1 MDANSIF
8 GLRRRIY
15 SLAADFSA
23 VVEDNIPLI
32 YYDEEDLKAVLYFET
47 LKDSVHFENGIY
59 QIQDEMP
66 CLSRLS
72 VDISV
77 ERYALPSSSHYLRLR
92 EYDPADHG
100 SPPSLSSSTD
110 SPAQQEDYIQF
121 QSLEDTTSFQYWRGE
136 HLHIISRVDCVGP
149 LRALAKSPNNHLY
162 AHRTPFHQLFD
173 GLGTVPR
180 IPLLLILPYRILETP
195 PRKDSNE
202 DLRHDVEIELFFFND
217 TVRSIC
223 INNLRQPYRRASEFN
238 SALITVGVL
247 NPSIFVQCLNYRALQ
262 TIPIWR
268 NRQDAPPLP
277 TLRIDYDPTVLGLNS
292 RSIRDFRLPVCL
304 DYSIL
309 FFFLFIFL
317 FSF

>member
-1 MDANSIF
+1 MCDVLTVSLIIDIVCLIHSSNTHSFIHHRAASLISHPTTPF
-8 GLRRRIY
+8 LCPPRI
-15 SLAADFSA
+15 L
-23 VVEDNIPLI
+23 IPHH
-32 YYDEEDLKAVLYFET
+32 V
-47 LKDSVHFENGIY
+47 
-59 QIQDEMP
+59 
-66 CLSRLS
+66 
-72 VDISV
+72 
-77 ERYALPSSSHYLRLR
+77 
-92 EYDPADHG
+92 
-100 SPPSLSSSTD
+100 
-110 SPAQQEDYIQF
+110 
-121 QSLEDTTSFQYWRGE
+121 
-136 HLHIISRVDCVGP
+136 ISRVDCVGP
-149 LRALAKSPNNHLY
+149 LRSIAKSPNNHLY

-247 NPSIFVQCLNYRALQ
+247 NPSIFTQCLNYRALQ

-277 TLRIDYDPTVLGLNS
+277 ALRIDYDPAVLGLNS

>member
-1 MDANSIF
+1 
-8 GLRRRIY
+8 
-15 SLAADFSA
+15 
-23 VVEDNIPLI
+23 
-32 YYDEEDLKAVLYFET
+32 
-47 LKDSVHFENGIY
+47 
-59 QIQDEMP
+59 MP
-66 CLSRLS
+66 CLSHLKMKMFVESSTLS
-72 VDISV
+72 
-77 ERYALPSSSHYLRLR
+77 ASSHYLLLS

-180 IPLLLILPYRILETP
+180 IPLLLMLPYQILETP

-223 INNLRQPYRRASEFN
+223 LNNLRQPYRRASEFN

-247 NPSIFVQCLNYRALQ
+247 NPSIFIQCLNYRALQ

-309 FFFLFIFL
+309 FFPFIFL